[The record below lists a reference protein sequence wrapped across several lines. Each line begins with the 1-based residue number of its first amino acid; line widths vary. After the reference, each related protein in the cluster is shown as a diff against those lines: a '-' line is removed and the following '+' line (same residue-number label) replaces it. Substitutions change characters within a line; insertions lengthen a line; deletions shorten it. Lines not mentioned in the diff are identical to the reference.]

1 MKAAVQGFHDGGV
14 GTALKHFPGHGDTSA
29 DTHLGAVYVYKSL
42 DELRGN
48 ELLPFQ
54 SGIEAGSDMVM
65 IAHLILPD
73 IDDQP
78 APFSS
83 KIVTDLLRK
92 ELHFE
97 GVVITDGLQMGA
109 MSDYYSSGEIA
120 VRAISAGVDLLLC
133 PDNPQEAVS
142 ALQNALE
149 QGELSQARIDE
160 SVKRILA
167 MKINRGIIP
176 LEQS

>member
-1 MKAAVQGFHDGGV
+1 
-14 GTALKHFPGHGDTSA
+14 
-29 DTHLGAVYVYKSL
+29 
-42 DELRGN
+42 
-48 ELLPFQ
+48 
-54 SGIEAGSDMVM
+54 MVM